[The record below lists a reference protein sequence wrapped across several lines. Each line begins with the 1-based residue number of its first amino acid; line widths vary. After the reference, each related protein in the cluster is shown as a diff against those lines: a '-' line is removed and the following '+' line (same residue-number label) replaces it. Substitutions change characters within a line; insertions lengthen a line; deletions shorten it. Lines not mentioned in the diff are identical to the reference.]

1 MPAELLSEDTVR
13 DRLSGSPWKLG
24 AGEIVREA
32 TFADFKEAMS
42 FVNRVADLAE
52 ARNHHPDIAV
62 SWNRVTLRLS
72 THSAGGI
79 TAADL
84 ELAAAIDGIA
94 G

>member
-1 MPAELLSEDTVR
+1 MPTELLSEDAVR
-13 DRLSGSPWKLG
+13 DRLAGSTWKLEG
-24 AGEIVREA
+24 GEIVREA

-62 SWNRVTLRLS
+62 SWNRVTLRLC

-79 TAADL
+79 TAADV
-84 ELAAAIDGIA
+84 ELAAAIDSL
-94 G
+94 